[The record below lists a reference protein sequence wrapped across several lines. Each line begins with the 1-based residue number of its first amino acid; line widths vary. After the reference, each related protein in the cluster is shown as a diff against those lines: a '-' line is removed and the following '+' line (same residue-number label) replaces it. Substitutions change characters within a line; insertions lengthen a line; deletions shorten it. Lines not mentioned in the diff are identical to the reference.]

1 MNRIALMKFGNSDRK
16 CLQLYIEVSRYNSAS
31 VLHWWSIIGGW
42 GQSQMTNGMKS
53 KNDTLSSF
61 ISLTGLCLQVWQ
73 VHIHPGVNLYFH
85 TKTIKHIDMSCVSDS
100 SGPDSS
106 DFYQSWFR
114 STDFRFTLILV
125 LMIIPETNPIINC
138 HQSVVFSQSYLT

>member
-1 MNRIALMKFGNSDRK
+1 MNRIALMKYGNNDRK
-16 CLQLYIEVSRYNSAS
+16 CLKLFMYTEVSRYNSAS

-53 KNDTLSSF
+53 KNDTLSYL
-61 ISLTGLCLQVWQ
+61 SLVVFTSVTSSYSSWRQSVLSHKNNQA
-73 VHIHPGVNLYFH
+73 
-85 TKTIKHIDMSCVSDS
+85 DMSCVPD
-100 SGPDSS
+100 SGPDLS
-106 DFYQSWFR
+106 DFYQSLFR